1 MESTVS
7 PAISVIVTS
16 FNAETTLARTLD
28 SILGQTFVD
37 LELLVVDDGSSDGTT
52 GIVRDYTLK
61 DRRVRLVEAE
71 HLGVAAARQKGIDLA
86 NGAFTIFVDADDWI
100 EPTMLEESYNQ
111 AGQECADIVICDIR
125 VIRRNSVETD
135 RQAPESRSGKELIP
149 ALFGKLHGS
158 LCNKLIRK
166 SCYTQGS
173 IAFLPGL
180 NCCEDLLVV
189 LRMMESNPVVAYVG
203 KPLYNYDKTRDSIT
217 NQWIEVP
224 VREKV
229 RFLDEAAPIADRNGA
244 EQAFDNYTAR
254 LAYNALFASRTAC
267 PNYRKLLLK
276 YKNRILSSNLPA
288 YKKWLIRMYLLN
300 LRLPLR
306 GIKMKRIRNKRN
318 G

>member
-1 MESTVS
+1 MN

-16 FNAETTLARTLD
+16 YNAEATLARTLA
-28 SILGQTFVD
+28 SILGQTFAD
-37 LELLVVDDGSSDGTT
+37 FELLVVDDGSTDGTRD
-52 GIVRDYTLK
+52 IVRNYIRK
-61 DRRVRLVEAE
+61 DNRTRLVEAE

-86 NGAFTIFVDADDWI
+86 NGTFTIFVDADDWI
-100 EPTMLEESYNQ
+100 EPTMLEELHDQ
-111 AGQECADIVICDIR
+111 ADRECADIVICDIR

-135 RQAPESRSGKELIP
+135 RQTPESTSGKELIP

-166 SCYTQGS
+166 SYYTDGS

-189 LRMMESNPVVAYVG
+189 LRMMESNPKVAYVG

-224 VREKV
+224 VQEKV
-229 RFLDEAAPIADRNGA
+229 RFLDEAAPIADRNEA
-244 EQAFDNYTAR
+244 EQPFNNYTAR
-254 LAYNALFASRTAC
+254 VAYNALFASRKVC

-276 YKNRILSSNLPA
+276 FKQRILGSDLPGR
-288 YKKWLIRMYLLN
+288 KKWLIRLYLLN
-300 LRLPLR
+300 VRLPLR
-306 GIKMKRIRNKRN
+306 AIKMKRIRDNRN